1 MSSSVS
7 KTMLNGIT
15 FLVVD
20 DEPDNV
26 SVVVR
31 LLTYMGA
38 EVVAAENGQQGLE
51 TARAKRPNVILA
63 DLSMPSMS
71 GWEMLYQAK
80 QDPALKEI
88 PMIALTAHAMAGDRT
103 RVLAAGF
110 IDYIAKP
117 IDVPKFV
124 PQLVDMLKDIPQ
136 TASFF
141 AEKPK
146 VEVP

>member
-1 MSSSVS
+1 MTAVS
-7 KTMLNGIT
+7 KTLFNGIT

-26 SVVVR
+26 GVVVR
-31 LLTYMGA
+31 LLTFLGA
-38 EVVAAENGQQGLE
+38 EVIAAENGRQGLE
-51 TARAKRPNVILA
+51 TARQKKPTVILA

-80 QDPALKEI
+80 QDPVLKEI

-103 RVLAAGF
+103 RVLEAGF
-110 IDYIAKP
+110 VDYIAKP

-136 TASFF
+136 TASLF
-141 AEKPK
+141 AEQRI
-146 VEVP
+146 EVP

>member
-1 MSSSVS
+1 MTAVS
-7 KTMLNGIT
+7 KTLFSGIT

-26 SVVVR
+26 GVVVR
-31 LLTYMGA
+31 LLTFLGA
-38 EVVAAENGQQGLE
+38 EVIAAENGQQGLE
-51 TARAKRPNVILA
+51 TARQKKPTVILA

-80 QDPALKEI
+80 QDPVLKEI
-88 PMIALTAHAMAGDRT
+88 PIIALTAHAMAGDRS

-110 IDYIAKP
+110 VDYIAKP

-124 PQLVDMLKDIPQ
+124 PELVSMLKDIPQ
-136 TASFF
+136 TAPLF
-141 AEKPK
+141 AKQRI
-146 VEVP
+146 EVP